1 MLSHYGCMCAGLPR
15 VSQRTMTHLNK
26 LAGEV
31 SHHTLVWNNAF
42 DWSERK
48 KSPVKCMNRFKLFKC
63 LQCCSVCNYSYIGIC
78 LACLRKWRSNGW
90 HQNLNINF
98 KMFQCRNNYSLF
110 VKLDCMIWSSKTKF
124 QLGGNWLLEIEEVS
138 KRVRTCQLS
147 VLTDSVGCSG
157 AWSQL
162 KAFDDSPGGGWH
174 ERQGALALAWP
185 SYGFHERSIGQ
196 RVRAGR
202 ANITITVARFPR
214 PKLSFIMGRQLNA
227 EFLIE
232 TQRQTIVPV
241 CARKHR
247 QHDSA
252 LLPKCSFCRGLRK
265 ITRYYTPGGLQS
277 RMCLTACLLRA
288 ALLPLSKGAYDGASC
303 LLTHGPGSS
312 VIRMEVGS
320 WRAGNSLNWSLCET
334 KSPAKAVV
342 WCVAWIQLPSR
353 ALTVVRFVHELPSL
367 TFGVFKS
374 SDLALYLSCD
384 LARIRFLFWH
394 MWADTFYLK
403 WFEPKRVKPY
413 IIGFY

>member
-1 MLSHYGCMCAGLPR
+1 MTGGLCSHYWHRPSSKKNIRAHLFYILFADIHFFPEISAKCFLWFLCHIHHKLSSDSQREGKQTIPTHCRKPNRHPSPALFCLSKTAQLIMLSHYGCMCAGLPR

-90 HQNLNINF
+90 HQNLNTHF

-162 KAFDDSPGGGWH
+162 QAFDDSPGGGWH
-174 ERQGALALAWP
+174 ERQGALALD
-185 SYGFHERSIGQ
+185 
-196 RVRAGR
+196 
-202 ANITITVARFPR
+202 
-214 PKLSFIMGRQLNA
+214 
-227 EFLIE
+227 
-232 TQRQTIVPV
+232 
-241 CARKHR
+241 RK
-247 QHDSA
+247 
-252 LLPKCSFCRGLRK
+252 
-265 ITRYYTPGGLQS
+265 
-277 RMCLTACLLRA
+277 
-288 ALLPLSKGAYDGASC
+288 
-303 LLTHGPGSS
+303 S
-312 VIRMEVGS
+312 VV
-320 WRAGNSLNWSLCET
+320 
-334 KSPAKAVV
+334 
-342 WCVAWIQLPSR
+342 
-353 ALTVVRFVHELPSL
+353 
-367 TFGVFKS
+367 
-374 SDLALYLSCD
+374 
-384 LARIRFLFWH
+384 
-394 MWADTFYLK
+394 
-403 WFEPKRVKPY
+403 
-413 IIGFY
+413 